1 MSNDYLYF
9 VAQEFAKPL
18 NDAQMCGVITPSCI
32 YLWCKFPPL
41 GRVFKIHDFF
51 LHGFE
56 KKDIV
61 NS

>member
-1 MSNDYLYF
+1 MIICILWHKNSPSLSTMRKCRG
-9 VAQEFAKPL
+9 AL
-18 NDAQMCGVITPSCI
+18 ITPSCV

-56 KKDIV
+56 KNDIV

>member
-1 MSNDYLYF
+1 MIICILWHKNSPSLSTMR
-9 VAQEFAKPL
+9 K
-18 NDAQMCGVITPSCI
+18 CRGVLITPSCV

-56 KKDIV
+56 KNDIV